1 MLALASVF
9 TNGAG
14 VYCERAAILETN
26 STARKALVLGGG
38 GVTGIAWELGVIAG
52 LFERGLDLRDANLVV
67 GTSAGSVVGA
77 QITTSADLDSLF
89 NAQMLP
95 PEQSSERAVNFDP
108 AMMEDM
114 FRRLM
119 SAGPADAQTLRAR
132 TGAFALQ
139 TPTVPEAERRAIIAS
154 RLPVH
159 GWPSSPE
166 LLIVAVDI
174 QTGQERIFDRN
185 SGVSLVDAVAA
196 SCAVPGVWPPVTIEG
211 RRYMDGGIRS
221 GTNADL
227 ARGCQRVVILSPMG
241 MIDMGP
247 LGNPADEVALLER
260 EGGTVAVVTP
270 DAASVQAIG
279 PNVLSPATRAA
290 TALAGREQ
298 GRSLAASLRAMWL
311 AS

>member
-9 TNGAG
+9 TNGAS

-26 STARKALVLGGG
+26 STARKALTLGGG

-52 LFERGLDLRDANLVV
+52 LRDKGLDLRDADLVV

-77 QITTSADLDSLF
+77 QITSGADLESLF
-89 NAQMLP
+89 NAQMVP

-139 TPTVPEAERRAIIAS
+139 TPTVSEAERRAIISS
-154 RLPVH
+154 RLPMQE
-159 GWPSSPE
+159 WPSNPE
-166 LLIVAVDI
+166 LLIVAVDAH
-174 QTGQERIFDRN
+174 TGQERIFDRT
-185 SGVSLVDAVAA
+185 SGVPLVDAVAA

-211 RRYMDGGIRS
+211 RRYIDGGIRS

-241 MIDMGP
+241 MTDMGP
-247 LGNPADEVALLER
+247 LGNPADEMALLER
-260 EGGTVAVVTP
+260 EGGTVVVVTP

-298 GRSLAASLRAMWL
+298 GRALAASLRAMWL

>member
-1 MLALASVF
+1 MD
-9 TNGAG
+9 
-14 VYCERAAILETN
+14 
-26 STARKALVLGGG
+26 STHTMRKALILGGG

-52 LFERGLDLRDANLVV
+52 LRDQGLDLRDADLVV

-77 QITTSADLDSLF
+77 QITSGAELERLF
-89 NAQMLP
+89 NAQMVP

-159 GWPSSPE
+159 EWPSSPE
-166 LLIVAVDI
+166 LLIVAVDT
-174 QTGQERIFDRN
+174 QTGQERIFDRT
-185 SGVSLVDAVAA
+185 SAVPLVDAVAA

-260 EGGTVAVVTP
+260 EGGTVVAVTP
-270 DAASVQAIG
+270 DAASVRAIG
-279 PNVLSPATRAA
+279 PNVLSPATRAD

-298 GRSLAASLRAMWL
+298 GRSLAASLRVMWP